1 MSLPRNTKQDVKV
14 DIKEGDTIWDLS
26 QKLGV
31 DVGAASGYKSGDPNL
46 IYPGEQLTFKDVS
59 LDKYAQFAE
68 DRLKSAGMDNPE
80 HSVPDMLKENAD
92 AAKKNMEDKIQQS
105 QQSSQSQASN
115 QSAADNKAKAQRER
129 ADSKAAQLN
138 DTTKSHDVAAANADK
153 AAKEKA
159 LKDAQAGASV
169 SGQAQHGSASQM
181 PGSHG
186 AVDMDAAKKSM
197 SDAAKAEQNKKA
209 AKEQSV
215 SKDNK
220 TKSTNENVPQTNA
233 DKFKSALSAD
243 NDEYRSWAQSRELDP
258 RMFKYRYESDPQGV
272 TKQYADD
279 FGNYSKQ
286 YQQEHAKAEASP
298 KSVDKPKYT
307 GKEAQKPQ
315 VKQNLKP
322 DSIHPTDKDRI
333 QQQGNYTGVILG
345 DARNRAAS
353 FASPAADHADTKA
366 MAAVAGMSAASKG
379 ISQSNHQAKETA
391 EQNLKKPIQDAAD
404 KAIHK
409 MNEKIAKKNV
419 FQMSADMNRGNDSKA
434 REREGSAERLRS
446 QHLQDAMQHMMGGMA
461 LGNDSREMSA

>member
-46 IYPGEQLTFKDVS
+46 IYPGEQLTFKGVS

-68 DRLKSAGMDNPE
+68 DRLKSAGMNNPE

-92 AAKKNMEDKIQQS
+92 AAKKNMEDKVQQS
-105 QQSSQSQASN
+105 QQQQSQAQSN
-115 QSAADNKAKAQRER
+115 GKQVPKGMFADPERSDKDAQR
-129 ADSKAAQLN
+129 K
-138 DTTKSHDVAAANADK
+138 
-153 AAKEKA
+153 KA
-159 LKDAQAGASV
+159 LKDAHAGASV
-169 SGQAQHGSASQM
+169 SGEAQYKYPSRGM

-186 AVDMDAAKKSM
+186 AVDMNAAKKAM
-197 SDAAKAEQNKKA
+197 SDVAKDAQDKKVV
-209 AKEQSV
+209 KEQSQH
-215 SKDNK
+215 KDNK
-220 TKSTNENVPQTNA
+220 TKSTQEKAPQTNA

-286 YQQEHAKAEASP
+286 YQQ
-298 KSVDKPKYT
+298 
-307 GKEAQKPQ
+307 
-315 VKQNLKP
+315 
-322 DSIHPTDKDRI
+322 
-333 QQQGNYTGVILG
+333 QGNYTGVTLG

-353 FASPAADHADTKA
+353 FTPPAADHADTKA

-391 EQNLKKPIQDAAD
+391 EQNLNKPIQDAAD

-419 FQMSADMNRGNDSKA
+419 FQMSADMNRGNDALS
-434 REREGSAERLRS
+434 REREGSAERSRS
-446 QHLQDAMQHMMGGMA
+446 QHLQDAMQHMMSGMA

>member
-46 IYPGEQLTFKDVS
+46 IYPGEQLTFKGVS

-68 DRLKSAGMDNPE
+68 DRLKSAGMNNPE

-92 AAKKNMEDKIQQS
+92 AAKKNMEDKVQQLQQQQS
-105 QQSSQSQASN
+105 QAQSNGKQVPKGMF
-115 QSAADNKAKAQRER
+115 ADPERSDKDAQR
-129 ADSKAAQLN
+129 K
-138 DTTKSHDVAAANADK
+138 
-153 AAKEKA
+153 KA
-159 LKDAQAGASV
+159 LKDAHAGASV
-169 SGQAQHGSASQM
+169 SGEAQHKYPSRGM

-186 AVDMDAAKKSM
+186 AVDMNAAKKAM
-197 SDAAKAEQNKKA
+197 SDAAKDAQDKKVV
-209 AKEQSV
+209 KEQSQH
-215 SKDNK
+215 KDNK
-220 TKSTNENVPQTNA
+220 TKSTQEKAPQTNA

-258 RMFKYRYESDPQGV
+258 HMFKYRYESDPQGV

-286 YQQEHAKAEASP
+286 YQQEHAKAEA
-298 KSVDKPKYT
+298 KSKSIEKTKDT

-322 DSIHPTDKDRI
+322 DSIHPADKDRI
-333 QQQGNYTGVILG
+333 QQQGNYTGVTLG

-353 FASPAADHADTKA
+353 FTPPAADHADTKA
-366 MAAVAGMSAASKG
+366 MAAVAGMSSASKG

-419 FQMSADMNRGNDSKA
+419 FQMSADMNRGNNALS
-434 REREGSAERLRS
+434 REHEGSAERSRS
-446 QHLQDAMQHMMGGMA
+446 QHLQDAMQHMMNGMA

>member
-68 DRLKSAGMDNPE
+68 DRLKSAGMNNPE

-92 AAKKNMEDKIQQS
+92 AAKNNMEDKVQQS
-105 QQSSQSQASN
+105 QQQQSQAQSN
-115 QSAADNKAKAQRER
+115 GKQVPKGMFADPERSDKDAQR
-129 ADSKAAQLN
+129 K
-138 DTTKSHDVAAANADK
+138 
-153 AAKEKA
+153 KA

-169 SGQAQHGSASQM
+169 SGEAQYKYPSRGM

-186 AVDMDAAKKSM
+186 AVDMNAAKKAM
-197 SDAAKAEQNKKA
+197 SDAAKDAQDKKVV
-209 AKEQSV
+209 KEQSQH
-215 SKDNK
+215 KDNK
-220 TKSTNENVPQTNA
+220 TKSTQEKAPQTNA

-286 YQQEHAKAEASP
+286 YQQEHAK
-298 KSVDKPKYT
+298 T
-307 GKEAQKPQ
+307 
-315 VKQNLKP
+315 
-322 DSIHPTDKDRI
+322 KD
-333 QQQGNYTGVILG
+333 G

-353 FASPAADHADTKA
+353 FTAPAADKSQSVSADHADTKA
-366 MAAVAGMSAASKG
+366 MAAVAGMSSASKG

-419 FQMSADMNRGNDSKA
+419 FQMSADMNRGNDALS
-434 REREGSAERLRS
+434 REREGSAERSRS

>member
-68 DRLKSAGMDNPE
+68 DRLKSAGMNNPE

-92 AAKKNMEDKIQQS
+92 AAKNNMEDKVQQS
-105 QQSSQSQASN
+105 QQQQSQAQSN
-115 QSAADNKAKAQRER
+115 GKQVPKGMFADPERSDKDAQR
-129 ADSKAAQLN
+129 K
-138 DTTKSHDVAAANADK
+138 
-153 AAKEKA
+153 KA
-159 LKDAQAGASV
+159 LKDAHAGASV
-169 SGQAQHGSASQM
+169 SGEAQYKYPSRGM

-186 AVDMDAAKKSM
+186 AVDMNAAKKAM
-197 SDAAKAEQNKKA
+197 SDAAKDAQDKKVV
-209 AKEQSV
+209 KEQSQH
-215 SKDNK
+215 KDNK
-220 TKSTNENVPQTNA
+220 TKSTQEKVPQTNA

-286 YQQEHAKAEASP
+286 YQQEHAK
-298 KSVDKPKYT
+298 T
-307 GKEAQKPQ
+307 
-315 VKQNLKP
+315 
-322 DSIHPTDKDRI
+322 KD
-333 QQQGNYTGVILG
+333 G

-353 FASPAADHADTKA
+353 FTAPAADKSQSVSADHADTKA
-366 MAAVAGMSAASKG
+366 MAAVAGMSSASKG

-419 FQMSADMNRGNDSKA
+419 FQMSADMNRGNDALS
-434 REREGSAERLRS
+434 REREGSAERSRS
-446 QHLQDAMQHMMGGMA
+446 QHLQDAMQHMMSGMA

>member
-46 IYPGEQLTFKDVS
+46 IYPGEQLTFKGVS

-68 DRLKSAGMDNPE
+68 DRLKSTGMNNPE

-115 QSAADNKAKAQRER
+115 QSAADNKVKAQRER

-138 DTTKSHDVAAANADK
+138 DATKSHDGQAANADK
-153 AAKEKA
+153 HWMDRYAQMLERMDASVQEAFRQRDANKDARRDAASKSNAEKA
-159 LKDAQAGASV
+159 A
-169 SGQAQHGSASQM
+169 
-181 PGSHG
+181 
-186 AVDMDAAKKSM
+186 
-197 SDAAKAEQNKKA
+197 
-209 AKEQSV
+209 
-215 SKDNK
+215 KDNK
-220 TKSTNENVPQTNA
+220 TKSTQEKAPQTNA
-233 DKFKSALSAD
+233 DKFKSALSAY
-243 NDEYRSWAQSRELDP
+243 NDEYRSWAQSRRFDP
-258 RMFKYRYESDPQGV
+258 RMFKYHYESDPQGV

-286 YQQEHAKAEASP
+286 YQQEHAK
-298 KSVDKPKYT
+298 T
-307 GKEAQKPQ
+307 
-315 VKQNLKP
+315 
-322 DSIHPTDKDRI
+322 KD
-333 QQQGNYTGVILG
+333 GGV
-345 DARNRAAS
+345 RNRAAS
-353 FASPAADHADTKA
+353 FTAPAADKSQSVSADYADTKA
-366 MAAVAGMSAASKG
+366 MAAVAGMSSASKG

-419 FQMSADMNRGNDSKA
+419 FQMSADMNRGNNALS
-434 REREGSAERLRS
+434 REHEGSAERSRS
-446 QHLQDAMQHMMGGMA
+446 QHLQDAMQHMMNGMA

>member
-68 DRLKSAGMDNPE
+68 DRLKSAGMNNPE

-92 AAKKNMEDKIQQS
+92 AAKNNMEDKVQQS
-105 QQSSQSQASN
+105 QQQQSQAQSN
-115 QSAADNKAKAQRER
+115 GKQVPKGMFADPERSDKDAQR
-129 ADSKAAQLN
+129 K
-138 DTTKSHDVAAANADK
+138 
-153 AAKEKA
+153 KA
-159 LKDAQAGASV
+159 LKDAHAGASV
-169 SGQAQHGSASQM
+169 SGEAQYKYPSRGM

-186 AVDMDAAKKSM
+186 AVDMNAAKKAM
-197 SDAAKAEQNKKA
+197 SDAAKDAQDKKVV
-209 AKEQSV
+209 KEQSQH
-215 SKDNK
+215 KDNK
-220 TKSTNENVPQTNA
+220 TKSTQEKAPQTNA

-286 YQQEHAKAEASP
+286 YQQEHAK
-298 KSVDKPKYT
+298 T
-307 GKEAQKPQ
+307 
-315 VKQNLKP
+315 
-322 DSIHPTDKDRI
+322 KD
-333 QQQGNYTGVILG
+333 G

-353 FASPAADHADTKA
+353 FTAPAADKSQSVSADHADTKA
-366 MAAVAGMSAASKG
+366 MAAVAGMSSASKG

-419 FQMSADMNRGNDSKA
+419 FQMSADMNRGNDALS
-434 REREGSAERLRS
+434 REREGSAERSRS